1 MAEEHKISGK
11 LSSEP
16 NGVTCISSTE
26 TKEELE
32 ASLEIVAQ
40 REASMSS
47 SDGEMELK
55 KAFSGI
61 KPEESGSDENAQA
74 VQANSNAENDTE
86 LSDVFSTLGSASVPI
101 PCPANGDSVIFTNDV
116 YGYVLTSSK
125 KCQTAG
131 GEDGR
136 QFAVLEDSND
146 ALIFVVYH
154 ETCEQPA
161 ILQLDSMMPGFDS
174 IFVWQASNKV
184 SDRWLVCTHLPV
196 SGAKRV
202 SDSCRKF
209 IFPVTYQSRLA
220 DTIIQAYDLTHVT
233 TVRSWRESQ
242 AYVSPTAVF
251 SIIQRIAHS
260 LNEIFEHRHALIRIS
275 QDTVVIQEDGVKFLG
290 VVALDQP
297 WNERCALAHHQ
308 VEYAAIPPECFGFM
322 QKRITLHQG
331 VYVLGAL
338 AYYLVAGA
346 PVPTCEAL
354 GYDLA
359 IEARA
364 FNPEFPVGWDEIIH
378 RALMPNPEKRFSCID
393 EFVEALNQGLDLMYC
408 RRDYTGALSYD
419 IAVDTHIGITKRLRC
434 PINQDAVFT
443 RSSPDG
449 HRILMVV
456 ADGVSTSTYG
466 SGDIASGIVVSEAEK
481 AWKDRIFCS
490 EHINATEEIEQIFE
504 RANQNICDY
513 ILERYADEHP
523 TSSECMGTTALV
535 AIIENG
541 VLTLGSIGD
550 SRAYVIRKKSMECI
564 TRDHNLFTIGII
576 NGLPVETCAMHPHTG
591 SLVQCL
597 GYYDESSEQSG
608 LAYDIFSMHLIPG
621 DTLMLTTDGIL
632 DYVDCNISDSEQ
644 KIAEIVRNASGSAI
658 GCLQLIM
665 QANIGGGGDN
675 CGVGL
680 VRVT

>member
-1 MAEEHKISGK
+1 M
-11 LSSEP
+11 
-16 NGVTCISSTE
+16 
-26 TKEELE
+26 
-32 ASLEIVAQ
+32 EIVSQ
-40 REASMSS
+40 NEASMSA
-47 SDGEMELK
+47 G
-55 KAFSGI
+55 
-61 KPEESGSDENAQA
+61 ESGKDIDKALGDIEPKVPELNANVQFAQNDNADSANANHANVDGANADHANVDGANADNVA
-74 VQANSNAENDTE
+74 VDKDGVD
-86 LSDVFSTLGSASVPI
+86 LSDVFATLGGASVAI
-101 PCPANGDSVIFTNDV
+101 PCPANGDTVVFTNDV
-116 YGYVLTSSK
+116 YGYALNSSK
-125 KCQTAG
+125 KCQAAG
-131 GEDGR
+131 GEDNR
-136 QFAVLEDSND
+136 QFAVLEDAND
-146 ALIFVVYH
+146 ALIFVVYQ
-154 ETCEQPA
+154 ESCNQPV
-161 ILQLDSMMPGFDS
+161 ILSLDNMMPGFDS
-174 IFVWQASNKV
+174 IFIWQASDEEARK
-184 SDRWLVCTHLPV
+184 WLVCTHLPV

-202 SDSCRKF
+202 PNSCREF
-209 IFPVTYQSRLA
+209 VYPATYQAWLS
-220 DTIIQAYDLTHVT
+220 DTIIQAYNMTRVT

-242 AYVSPTAVF
+242 AYVSPTAIF
-251 SIIQRIAHS
+251 SIIRRIAVT
-260 LNEIFEHRHALIRIS
+260 LNEIFECRHALIRIS
-275 QDTVVIQEDGVKFLG
+275 QDTVVLLDGGVQFLG

-297 WNERCALAHHQ
+297 WNERCAMAHHQ
-308 VEYAAIPPECFGFM
+308 LEYAAIPPECFGFM
-322 QKRITLHQG
+322 LKRITLHQG

-378 RALMPNPEKRFSCID
+378 RALMPNPEHRFGCID
-393 EFVEALNQGLDLMYC
+393 EFVEELSQGLALMYA
-408 RRDYTGALSYD
+408 RRDYAGALSYD
-419 IAVDTHIGITKRLRC
+419 VAVDTHIGITKRLRC
-434 PINQDAVFT
+434 PINQDAVFA
-443 RSSPDG
+443 RCSPDG
-449 HRILMVV
+449 RRILMVV

-466 SGDIASGIVVSEAEK
+466 SGDIASGIVVSEAERV
-481 AWKDRIFCS
+481 WKNRIFCA
-490 EHINATEEIEQIFE
+490 EHINATREIEQIFE
-504 RANQNICDY
+504 NANQDICDY
-513 ILERYADEHP
+513 ILERYADKHP

-535 AIIENG
+535 AIIEDG
-541 VLTLGSIGD
+541 ILTLGSIGD
-550 SRAYVIRKKSMECI
+550 SRAYVIRKDSMECI

-597 GYYDESSEQSG
+597 GYYDENNDQSG

-644 KIAEIVRNASGSAI
+644 KIAEIVRNAAGAAI